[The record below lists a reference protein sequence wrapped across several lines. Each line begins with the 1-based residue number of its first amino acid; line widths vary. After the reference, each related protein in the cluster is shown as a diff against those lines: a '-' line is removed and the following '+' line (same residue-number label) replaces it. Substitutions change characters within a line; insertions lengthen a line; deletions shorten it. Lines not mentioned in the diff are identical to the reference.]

1 MPLYGSNARVF
12 KERPLSER
20 VITTKDTEMLHCEP
34 NRPKEYKCWNE
45 ENMSRAV
52 AAVLK
57 CGISVRKAA
66 LMYGIPKSTLGDR
79 ISGRV
84 LAGSKSGPLRYLSEQ
99 EEEELISFIKGC
111 AEIGYPK
118 TVKDILALV
127 QQVLASRGVDR
138 EVTYG
143 WWEGFRK
150 RHPDLSLRIPSTIS
164 KARALA
170 TDRASLDH
178 YFDLLEETIL
188 ENNLKDKPGQIYNL
202 DETGMPL
209 DPKSLKTIHSC
220 GDKNP
225 YTVSSG
231 RKSQMSV
238 LACVSASGQCIPPMV
253 IWDRKKIKE
262 ELTVGEVP
270 GTMNAMSPKGW
281 MNRELFEKWFCKH
294 FLCYALQARP
304 LLLLM
309 DGHSSHYSL
318 EAIKMAAEEGVLL
331 YTLPPNTTH
340 LVQPLDK
347 GVFGPLKMCWRRTC
361 HNFMSHNPGQVVT
374 QYNFARLFATTWF
387 GAMTPK
393 NIISGFRTTGIF
405 PVDRDALTLPGEKR
419 RSLAER
425 TGLSYI
431 PLFTPSKKIR
441 QVHFSQEEVER
452 YNFHFENGLH
462 LEEAR
467 YHLWLQKYKANE
479 SITLENSSSDDDDD
493 DEEAAYHM
501 HRPLTAHSTVSH
513 MFKVPSPPHRKVTF
527 NEKKQCT
534 HLLTSAE
541 NIKQME
547 EKENKKKG
555 KGKRQCQSLK
565 GSNGARGTSHN

>member
-1 MPLYGSNARVF
+1 MSYGSKTIVF
-12 KERPLSER
+12 KERPLSQR
-20 VITTKDTEMLHCEP
+20 VISTKDAQTVHHEP

-45 ENMSRAV
+45 DNMSRAV
-52 AAVLK
+52 AAVVK

-84 LAGSKSGPLRYLSEQ
+84 LEGSKSGPLKYLSEL
-99 EEEELISFIKGC
+99 EETELISFIIGC
-111 AEIGYPK
+111 AEVGYPK
-118 TVKDILALV
+118 TVKDILVLV
-127 QQVLASRGVDR
+127 QQILASRGVYR

-150 RHPDLSLRIPSTIS
+150 RHPDLSLRVPSTIS

-170 TDRASLDH
+170 TDRESLDR
-178 YFDLLEETIL
+178 YFDLLEETIA

-209 DPKSLKTIHSC
+209 NPKSLKTIHSC

-225 YTVSSG
+225 YTVTSG
-231 RKSQMSV
+231 RKSQISV

-253 IWDRKKIKE
+253 IWDRKKMKM

-270 GTMNAMSPKGW
+270 GTMNGMSPKGW

-294 FLCYALQARP
+294 FLCYALPARP

-331 YTLPPNTTH
+331 FTLPPNTTH

-347 GVFGPLKMCWRRTC
+347 GVFGPLKVCWRRTC
-361 HNFMSHNPGQVVT
+361 QNYMSRHPGEVVHQFNFS
-374 QYNFARLFATTWF
+374 RLFASTWF
-387 GAMTPK
+387 EAMTPK

-405 PVDRDALTLPGEKR
+405 PIDRDALTLPGEKR

-431 PLFTPSKKIR
+431 PLLTPSKKAR
-441 QVHFSQEEVER
+441 QLYFSQEEVER

-462 LEEAR
+462 LDEER
-467 YHLWLQKYKANE
+467 YHLWLQQCKQSE
-479 SITLENSSSDDDDD
+479 METSSSEDDDA
-493 DEEAAYHM
+493 ELASHVY
-501 HRPLTAHSTVSH
+501 RPLTAHSTVSH
-513 MFKVPSPPHRKVTF
+513 MFKVPSPLRKKVTF
-527 NEKKQCT
+527 NDKQCN
-534 HLLTSAE
+534 HLLTSVE
-541 NIKQME
+541 NIEQME
-547 EKENKKKG
+547 EKRKQM
-555 KGKRQCQSLK
+555 KGKRKCLNLK
-565 GSNGARGTSHN
+565 GTKGGIIHTSSQ